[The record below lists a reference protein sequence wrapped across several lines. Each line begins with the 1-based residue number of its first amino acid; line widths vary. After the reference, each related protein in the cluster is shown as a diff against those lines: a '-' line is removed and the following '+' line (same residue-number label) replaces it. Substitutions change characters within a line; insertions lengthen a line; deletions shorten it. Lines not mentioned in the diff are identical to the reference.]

1 MGLSKSDKELREETR
16 ARRAKHD
23 LKNTPLPMKRRGS
36 PGSKKLFSERKTES
50 NRLRLSRLTNTRV
63 ATGNVNLLVAG
74 LKIYVNHCEKRKK
87 YLLIR

>member
-63 ATGNVNLLVAG
+63 ATGNVNPISRGVDNLRLS
-74 LKIYVNHCEKRKK
+74 L
-87 YLLIR
+87 